1 MLTTLELPLLI
12 AVIIAGIYLSFKYNP
27 LFGGTHMLKKR
38 AASDPDILGVF
49 VCMYRWRPIKS
60 PLFITKDR
68 IWYELLGTM
77 QFEFAVKDIEEVTYT
92 RYTVRFGL
100 KNGSMYEVWGLIDPM
115 AVSTFTFSVQYP
127 YLFHDQNSLTGFLS
141 ILRSLH
147 VKTVDGDNRSVL
159 EG

>member
-77 QFEFAVKDIEEVTYT
+77 QFEFAVKDIEEVTYIRGIEPRSKVLET
-92 RYTVRFGL
+92 FILTVVL
-100 KNGSMYEVWGLIDPM
+100 
-115 AVSTFTFSVQYP
+115 YP
-127 YLFHDQNSLTGFLS
+127 YSPRLYDRSKYGFCHLN
-141 ILRSLH
+141 LLYQ
-147 VKTVDGDNRSVL
+147 
-159 EG
+159 